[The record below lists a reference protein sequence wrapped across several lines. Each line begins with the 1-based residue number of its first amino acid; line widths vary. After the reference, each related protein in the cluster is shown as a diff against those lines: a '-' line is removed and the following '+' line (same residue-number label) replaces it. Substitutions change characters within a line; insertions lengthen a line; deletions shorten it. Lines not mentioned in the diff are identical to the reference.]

1 MLVVSALTAAL
12 FAGPL
17 IYLLLHS
24 ASDIGAFW
32 STVTSTAALGPL
44 ARTLLL
50 AATVA
55 AAAAAVG
62 TAAAWIVV
70 RTDVPLRPAW
80 RVLLPLPLVIP
91 SFIGAFVML
100 AAFAPGGLVEVALSP
115 LGVERVTSIDG
126 FTGSFVVLTLFT
138 YPYVYLPVSARLRQL
153 PSSFEESARLLGR
166 RPLATFFEVV
176 LPQTRGAVLAGSLLV
191 FLYVVSDFG
200 VVQLMRYDTLT
211 RSIYATRLIDRGTSI
226 SLSLLLGLVAIGLV
240 ALERVFTRG
249 LQGTDVRRGAR
260 PLVIALGR
268 WKSATVGFMGMLVGL
283 ALAVPVGVLAWWS
296 TRGLFR
302 GSTTAG
308 DLVADIGDLAGPVA
322 NTSLASIAAATAAV
336 TIVVPVVYL
345 TVRYR
350 SRIGGIA
357 NGVVVGGFAL
367 PGLAIALA
375 LVYWTI
381 DAPAYVSAFYQTLP
395 LLLLAY
401 VVHFGAQA
409 MRASQVALASVPR
422 AMEDA
427 ARVLG
432 VSRSARFVR
441 VELPLMMPGLLAGGG
456 LVLLSTMKE
465 LPATLLLAPIGFQT
479 LAVRI
484 WTATESAFFADA
496 SLASLA
502 LILLSGFLTWLLVI
516 RRSEALI

>member
-1 MLVVSALTAAL
+1 
-12 FAGPL
+12 
-17 IYLLLHS
+17 
-24 ASDIGAFW
+24 
-32 STVTSTAALGPL
+32 
-44 ARTLLL
+44 
-50 AATVA
+50 
-55 AAAAAVG
+55 
-62 TAAAWIVV
+62 
-70 RTDVPLRPAW
+70 
-80 RVLLPLPLVIP
+80 
-91 SFIGAFVML
+91 
-100 AAFAPGGLVEVALSP
+100 
-115 LGVERVTSIDG
+115 
-126 FTGSFVVLTLFT
+126 
-138 YPYVYLPVSARLRQL
+138 
-153 PSSFEESARLLGR
+153 
-166 RPLATFFEVV
+166 
-176 LPQTRGAVLAGSLLV
+176 
-191 FLYVVSDFG
+191 
-200 VVQLMRYDTLT
+200 
-211 RSIYATRLIDRGTSI
+211 LIDRSTSI
-226 SLSLLLGLVAIGLV
+226 SLSLLLGLVAIGIV
-240 ALERVFTRG
+240 ALERISTRG
-249 LQGTDVRRGAR
+249 LRATDVRRGAR

-268 WKSATVGFMGMLVGL
+268 WKAATVAFITLLVGF

-302 GSTTAG
+302 GSTTAS
-308 DLVADIGDLAGPVA
+308 DLVADIGELAGPLA

-350 SRIGGIA
+350 SRIGGVA

-381 DAPAYVSAFYQTLP
+381 DAPGYVSAFYQTLP

-432 VSRSARFVR
+432 VSRAARFVR
-441 VELPLMMPGLLAGGG
+441 VELPLMMPGLLAGAG

-484 WTATESAFFADA
+484 WTATECAFFADA

>member
-1 MLVVSALTAAL
+1 MLLVSSVTATI
-12 FAGPL
+12 FAAPL
-17 IYLLLHS
+17 IYLFLRS
-24 ASDIGAFW
+24 ASDPGAFW
-32 STVTSTAALGPL
+32 STVLSSAALGPL
-44 ARTLLL
+44 VRSLFL
-50 AATVA
+50 ATAVA
-55 AAAAAVG
+55 GAAAAVG
-62 TAAAWIVV
+62 TAAAWAVV
-70 RTDVPLRPAW
+70 RTDIPLARVW

-100 AAFAPGGLVEVALSP
+100 AAFAPGGLVEAALRP
-115 LGVERVTSIDG
+115 LGVDRIATIDG
-126 FTGSFVVLTLFT
+126 FAGSFVVLTLFT

-166 RPLATFFEVV
+166 RPFATFFDVV
-176 LPQTRGAVLAGSLLV
+176 LPQARGAVLAGSLLV

-211 RSIYATRLIDRGTSI
+211 RSIYSTRLIDRTTSVG
-226 SLSLLLGLVAIGLV
+226 LSLLLGIVAIAVV
-240 ALERVFTRG
+240 ALERTFTRG
-249 LQGTDVRRGAR
+249 LRGADVKRGVR
-260 PLVIALGR
+260 PLVILLGKWKVPTFALM
-268 WKSATVGFMGMLVGL
+268 ALLVGL
-283 ALAVPVGVLAWWS
+283 ALAAPVGVLAWWS
-296 TRGLFR
+296 TRGLVR
-302 GSTTAG
+302 GSTTTS
-308 DLVADIGDLAGPVA
+308 DLIGDIGDLLGPLA
-322 NTSLASIAAATAAV
+322 NTSLASIAASAIAV
-336 TIVVPVVYL
+336 AVVVPVVYL

-381 DAPAYVSAFYQTLP
+381 DAPAYISVFYQTLP

-432 VSRSARFVR
+432 VSRPARFLR
-441 VELPLMMPGLLAGGG
+441 VELPLMAPGLLAGGG

-496 SLASLA
+496 SLASLV